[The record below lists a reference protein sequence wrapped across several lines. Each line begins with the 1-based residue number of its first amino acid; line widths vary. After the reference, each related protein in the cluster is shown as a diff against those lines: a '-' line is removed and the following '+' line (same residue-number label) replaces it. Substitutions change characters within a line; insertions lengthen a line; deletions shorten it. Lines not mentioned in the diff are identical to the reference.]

1 MIRSTSRAIIW
12 QDRHRLPAQ
21 IALVLLSLVLL
32 NGCSLRSMAV
42 GAMAD
47 AMARSSTVYA
57 RDDDPEFVREA
68 LPFGLKTMEGLLLE
82 KPRHKGLLLSACSG
96 FTQYAQAFVVQPA
109 DRLEETDLTAAR
121 AERRRAA
128 RLFLR
133 ARGYCVRAL
142 EVVYPGLVEELSSAP
157 ERVLGRTRKKD
168 VPLLYWTGASW
179 AAAINVSKG
188 DLDLVAD
195 VNVAHAL
202 LKRALALDPT
212 WDDGAI
218 HELLIVLEAA
228 LAPAQGGS
236 IEKAREHFRQAWEL
250 SGSRRIG
257 ALVTLAESVAVK
269 EQELAEF
276 KQLLQ
281 EALAFDIETAPD
293 LRLASTLAHRRAE
306 WLLGRT
312 GELFVEAE

>member
-1 MIRSTSRAIIW
+1 MIRSTSRAITW

-32 NGCSLRSMAV
+32 TGCSLRSMAV

-47 AMARSSTVYA
+47 AMARPSTVYA

-96 FTQYAQAFVVQPA
+96 FTQYAQAFVVLPA

-142 EVVYPGLVEELSSAP
+142 EVVYPGLVEELSSSPKGPWAGP
-157 ERVLGRTRKKD
+157 ARRTCRCFIGLARLGQRPSTSPR
-168 VPLLYWTGASW
+168 
-179 AAAINVSKG
+179 AIWIWSLTSTSPTPCSN
-188 DLDLVAD
+188 
-195 VNVAHAL
+195 AL
-202 LKRALALDPT
+202 LR
-212 WDDGAI
+212 
-218 HELLIVLEAA
+218 
-228 LAPAQGGS
+228 S
-236 IEKAREHFRQAWEL
+236 IRH
-250 SGSRRIG
+250 GTMG
-257 ALVTLAESVAVK
+257 
-269 EQELAEF
+269 
-276 KQLLQ
+276 
-281 EALAFDIETAPD
+281 P
-293 LRLASTLAHRRAE
+293 STNS
-306 WLLGRT
+306 
-312 GELFVEAE
+312 